1 LHPGSYTQLGH
12 YPFITRSI
20 LRAFKDQRKRSII
33 SETGTRRLREKQQ
46 LIYLSARRTTHLLDE
61 RDRDGEAAALVVLIL
76 PPFLHGALLV
86 ASVRLAVL
94 ATSWHFLSLL
104 GNSDWQRSSQ
114 QQRGASDQWRQM

>member
-33 SETGTRRLREKQQ
+33 SERDTATTRKTTTD
-46 LIYLSARRTTHLLDE
+46 LSIARRTTHLLDE